1 MTVASEAFF
10 TDWFLADGVTKDW
23 SYDFGIISSS
33 HVRVLVRDGTDD
45 TTVVEYNSGF
55 SFFPAADYGSGVV
68 RYPATGSA
76 LAVGK
81 QVRILRQMDFLQST
95 EIGMEGSFAPIL
107 HERAFDKLT
116 MQAQQLK
123 EDAKRSMKAP
133 LGATGYEFSSGF
145 LDYQTFMKLGNLI
158 VPGPTAAQIENAET
172 NAEDAIAAK
181 VAAEAARDLA
191 AGYASSI
198 NPANFYTRGQID
210 GFRTTDQNAAKDAAR
225 LTTGTVPDARLPAR
239 LKAQAGL
246 ATDYNQ
252 LTEDGWYFAYDTAAN
267 SPASGVICVVH
278 VSAGPSA
285 TMAVRQDAY
294 ETNTARHWRRYGY
307 NSSGSL
313 AWTSWQLVYETAA
326 EIQSIVPALGV
337 GQTWQN
343 VLSSRS
349 VDTVYQNTSGK
360 PIVVAMNGWARYSFC
375 EGQVSADNVTWLTPP
390 RADNIITSDTTYY
403 YAYPTFVVPV
413 GHYYRLTR
421 GSSFLGVISWFE
433 LR

>member
-23 SYDFGIISSS
+23 PYDFGIISST

-76 LAVGK
+76 LAAGK

-116 MQAQQLK
+116 MQTQQLK

-133 LGATGYEFSSGF
+133 LGVTGYEFSSGF

-158 VPGPTAAQIENAET
+158 VPGPTAAQIENAEA

-191 AGYASSI
+191 AGYASSV
-198 NPANFYTRGQID
+198 NPANFYTKGQID
-210 GFRTTDQNAAKDAAR
+210 GFRTTDQNAAKDAGN
-225 LTTGTVPDARLPAR
+225 LTTGTVPDARLPVRLQSGSSLSLADQPEAEAGAENTKAMTALRTKQQIDAR
-239 LKAQAGL
+239 FMSYLSSPIAITAGGTFSL
-246 ATDYNQ
+246 THGLGQKPKYVTMYAKCLTADLGYSVGDEVEIPNGGIQVGGGIAYGVQ
-252 LTEDGWYFAYDTAAN
+252 LVTG
-267 SPASGVICVVH
+267 
-278 VSAGPSA
+278 A
-285 TMAVRQDAY
+285 TMI
-294 ETNTARHWRRYGY
+294 T
-307 NSSGSL
+307 
-313 AWTSWQLVYETAA
+313 
-326 EIQSIVPALGV
+326 
-337 GQTWQN
+337 
-343 VLSSRS
+343 
-349 VDTVYQNTSGK
+349 GK
-360 PIVVAMNGWARYSFC
+360 FAGTTGPIVVLNKSTGGGPSSLTAAYWALY
-375 EGQVSADNVTWLTPP
+375 V
-390 RADNIITSDTTYY
+390 RAF
-403 YAYPTFVVPV
+403 A
-413 GHYYRLTR
+413 
-421 GSSFLGVISWFE
+421 
-433 LR
+433 